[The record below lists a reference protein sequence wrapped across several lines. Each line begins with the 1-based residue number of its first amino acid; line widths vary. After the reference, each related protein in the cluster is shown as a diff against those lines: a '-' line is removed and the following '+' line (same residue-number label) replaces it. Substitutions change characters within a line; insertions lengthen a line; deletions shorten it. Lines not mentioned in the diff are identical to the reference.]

1 MKTIFVAFAF
11 TIAASF
17 GAYYLMAG
25 MGFSSAE
32 VQSSSSVRLDDGY

>member
-11 TIAASF
+11 TIVASF
-17 GAYYLMAG
+17 GAYYAMSG

-32 VQSSSSVRLDDGY
+32 IQSSSSVRLDNY

>member
-11 TIAASF
+11 TIVASF
-17 GAYYLMAG
+17 GAYDLMAG